1 MQDIL
6 WGASEEMTITLAYP
20 EGLTKATIFDRGG
33 MLNTKLLILRRTC
46 RAMFKNVMIWVSA
59 PIL

>member
-20 EGLTKATIFDRGG
+20 EGLTEATIFDRGG

-46 RAMFKNVMIWVSA
+46 RAMLKMS
-59 PIL
+59 